1 MSYRTELS
9 PELRQKMWRMWT
21 SGATLHE
28 MGRALDRDNAS
39 LHQYIA
45 RRGGVSEVVQSRS
58 PRVLSLTERE
68 EISRGLAQG
77 CSIRGIARHLGR
89 APSTISREIA
99 KNTGKE
105 RYRATRADWR
115 AWHNA
120 RRPKPCRLNTNP
132 RLRIEVAAKLEL
144 NWSPEQVSGW
154 LKRAHPT
161 DPEMHVSTETIYRSL
176 FIQARGALKKEL
188 VRHLRSGRVQRRGK
202 HRVYAKSSK
211 SIPDAV
217 SIRERPA
224 DSDDRAVPGH
234 WEGDLLYGANNSYIA
249 TLVERQSR
257 FALLVPVKGRDT
269 GNVVTALARAVR
281 KLPVELRRSL
291 TWDRGTEMA
300 HHADFTIATNVK
312 VFFCDP
318 HSPWQRGSN
327 ENTNGLLRQYFPK
340 TFDFNAIKAPQ
351 LQAVAL
357 QLNQRPRKTL
367 GFLSPAEKLAEV
379 LH

>member
-1 MSYRTELS
+1 
-9 PELRQKMWRMWT
+9 
-21 SGATLHE
+21 
-28 MGRALDRDNAS
+28 
-39 LHQYIA
+39 
-45 RRGGVSEVVQSRS
+45 
-58 PRVLSLTERE
+58 
-68 EISRGLAQG
+68 
-77 CSIRGIARHLGR
+77 
-89 APSTISREIA
+89 
-99 KNTGKE
+99 
-105 RYRATRADWR
+105 
-115 AWHNA
+115 
-120 RRPKPCRLNTNP
+120 LNTNP